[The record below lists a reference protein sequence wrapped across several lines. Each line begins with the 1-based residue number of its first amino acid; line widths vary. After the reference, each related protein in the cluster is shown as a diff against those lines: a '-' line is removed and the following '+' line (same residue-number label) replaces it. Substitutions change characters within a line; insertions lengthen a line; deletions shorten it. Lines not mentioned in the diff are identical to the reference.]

1 MTREQKI
8 TVVERYIRGLGARD
22 FTGVPFAESVS
33 FQSPITPIRVGR
45 DAIEFLE
52 SIFPAIRG
60 VEIKQHIVE
69 GEYVSSIFDLHVT
82 TGTVAVFDKFRVAD
96 GQLHEIRPF
105 YDPALL
111 NQAVEAISGV

>member
-1 MTREQKI
+1 MNREQKI
-8 TVVERYIRGLGARD
+8 TVVETYIRGLGARD

-33 FQSPITPIRVGR
+33 FQSPLTPTRVGR

-69 GEYVSSIFDLHVT
+69 GEYVASVFDLHVT
-82 TGTVAVFDKFRVAD
+82 TGTVAVLDKFRVID
-96 GQLHEIRPF
+96 GKLHEIHPF

-111 NQAVEAISGV
+111 NEAVQAISAG